1 MALRAMELYEAYEKN
16 MLPKDEGYV
25 VSAFY
30 LPDSPYS
37 ILEVIS
43 YSEVKNFFASNDSL
57 TFQSNGKKIYIL
69 VEPSSYNHKSQEPYV
84 RPSKYQIPLRFND
97 LNIYTCKNQ
106 YKVMYNKEPQMVMT
120 SFTVLKPSG
129 NNFSLIV
136 FQQDDIKQTLSRLF
150 QSALHNESNV
160 PMNDSKTIGEDLAEM
175 IVSKLC
181 WPNKKA
187 TKKAKKST
195 ETTEKEE
202 KKSSSKKSSA
212 KKTDSKSTSKSKTTE
227 KKSTSA
233 KKTDTKASST
243 KKTATKS
250 TAEKKTTTAK
260 KSTADKKSASD
271 KKTSAAKSDTKSSKP
286 ASSTKKTTAK
296 KDTTAKST
304 AKKASSSTKKSTSKK
319 STDDDKT
326 VVSKKKK

>member
-16 MLPKDEGYV
+16 MLPREEGYV
-25 VSAFY
+25 ISAFY

-106 YKVMYNKEPQMVMT
+106 YKVMYNKEPQMMMT
-120 SFTVLKPSG
+120 SFTVLKPTG
-129 NNFSLIV
+129 HNFSLIV
-136 FQQDDIKQTLSRLF
+136 FQQDDIQQTLAKLF

-160 PMNDSKTIGEDLAEM
+160 PMADSKKIGDDLAEM
-175 IVSKLC
+175 IVTKLC

-187 TKKAKKST
+187 TKKSKSKEKTEDTKAKK
-195 ETTEKEE
+195 ETA
-202 KKSSSKKSSA
+202 SKKKATSKKEATTDKKASA
-212 KKTDSKSTSKSKTTE
+212 KKTT
-227 KKSTSA
+227 
-233 KKTDTKASST
+233 ST
-243 KKTATKS
+243 KKTDS
-250 TAEKKTTTAK
+250 SKKETTAK
-260 KSTADKKSASD
+260 KASSA
-271 KKTSAAKSDTKSSKP
+271 KTSTTKKAADT
-286 ASSTKKTTAK
+286 KTTAK
-296 KDTTAKST
+296 KATDKKTTTAKST
-304 AKKASSSTKKSTSKK
+304 AKSTKSTSKSK
-319 STDDDKT
+319 KTTDDDKT
-326 VVSKKKK
+326 VVDTKKQTKKK

>member
-129 NNFSLIV
+129 HNFSLIV
-136 FQQDDIKQTLSRLF
+136 FQQDEIKQTLAKLF

-160 PMNDSKTIGEDLAEM
+160 PMNDSKKIGDDLAEM
-175 IVSKLC
+175 IVTKLC

-187 TKKAKKST
+187 GKKAKSKEKTEEAKEAKST
-195 ETTEKEE
+195 
-202 KKSSSKKSSA
+202 SSKKN
-212 KKTDSKSTSKSKTTE
+212 
-227 KKSTSA
+227 
-233 KKTDTKASST
+233 
-243 KKTATKS
+243 
-250 TAEKKTTTAK
+250 TTAK
-260 KSTADKKSASD
+260 KETAKKTTSTKKAETSKKEATTKKASSAKTSTTKKSA
-271 KKTSAAKSDTKSSKP
+271 DTK
-286 ASSTKKTTAK
+286 ATKTTAK
-296 KDTTAKST
+296 KTADKKATSAKST
-304 AKKASSSTKKSTSKK
+304 AKTSKTTTKSKKTADEDVTVVATKKKTTKK
-319 STDDDKT
+319 
-326 VVSKKKK
+326 

>member
-25 VSAFY
+25 ISAFY
-30 LPDSPYS
+30 LPDTPYS

-136 FQQDDIKQTLSRLF
+136 FQQDDIQQTLSRLF

-160 PMNDSKTIGEDLAEM
+160 PMNDSKVIGEDLAEM
-175 IVSKLC
+175 IVTKLC
-181 WPNKKA
+181 WPNKK
-187 TKKAKKST
+187 TNKKAKKSVEKT
-195 ETTEKEE
+195 SAKEE
-202 KKSSSKKSSA
+202 KTTSSKKSTA
-212 KKTDSKSTSKSKTTE
+212 KKADSKSTVKAKTTE
-227 KKSTSA
+227 KKSSSA
-233 KKTDTKASST
+233 KKTETKTSS
-243 KKTATKS
+243 S
-250 TAEKKTTTAK
+250 KKTTAKATAE
-260 KSTADKKSASD
+260 
-271 KKTSAAKSDTKSSKP
+271 
-286 ASSTKKTTAK
+286 KKTTAK
-296 KDTTAKST
+296 KDSTAKTS
-304 AKKASSSTKKSTSKK
+304 AKKASSSAKK

-326 VVSKKKK
+326 VVATKKKK

>member
-16 MLPKDEGYV
+16 MLPKEEGYV

-106 YKVMYNKEPQMVMT
+106 YKVMYNKEPQMMMT
-120 SFTVLKPSG
+120 SFTVLKPTG
-129 NNFSLIV
+129 HNFSLIV
-136 FQQDDIKQTLSRLF
+136 FQQDDIQQTLAKLF

-160 PMNDSKTIGEDLAEM
+160 PMADSKKIGDDLAEM
-175 IVSKLC
+175 IVTKLC

-187 TKKAKKST
+187 AKKAKSKDKSEST
-195 ETTEKEE
+195 KETKTD
-202 KKSSSKKSSA
+202 KKASA
-212 KKTDSKSTSKSKTTE
+212 KKTT
-227 KKSTSA
+227 
-233 KKTDTKASST
+233 ST
-243 KKTATKS
+243 KKTDS
-250 TAEKKTTTAK
+250 SKKETTAK
-260 KSTADKKSASD
+260 KASSAKTSTTKKAADTKATKTTTKKSADKK
-271 KKTSAAKSDTKSSKP
+271 T
-286 ASSTKKTTAK
+286 
-296 KDTTAKST
+296 TTAKST
-304 AKKASSSTKKSTSKK
+304 AKSTKSTSKSK
-319 STDDDKT
+319 KTTDDDKT
-326 VVSKKKK
+326 VVATKKRTTKK

>member
-106 YKVMYNKEPQMVMT
+106 YKVMYNKEPQMMMT
-120 SFTVLKPSG
+120 SFTVLKPTG
-129 NNFSLIV
+129 HNFSLIV
-136 FQQDDIKQTLSRLF
+136 FQQDEIKQTLAKLF

-160 PMNDSKTIGEDLAEM
+160 PMNDSKKIGDDLAEM
-175 IVSKLC
+175 IVTKLC

-187 TKKAKKST
+187 GKKAKSKEKTEEAKEAKST
-195 ETTEKEE
+195 
-202 KKSSSKKSSA
+202 SSKKN
-212 KKTDSKSTSKSKTTE
+212 
-227 KKSTSA
+227 
-233 KKTDTKASST
+233 
-243 KKTATKS
+243 
-250 TAEKKTTTAK
+250 TTAK
-260 KSTADKKSASD
+260 KETAKKTTSTKKAETSKKEATTKKASSAKTSTTKKSA
-271 KKTSAAKSDTKSSKP
+271 DTKS
-286 ASSTKKTTAK
+286 TKTTAK
-296 KDTTAKST
+296 KTADKKATSAKST
-304 AKKASSSTKKSTSKK
+304 AKTSKTTTKSKKTADEDVTVVATKKKTTKK
-319 STDDDKT
+319 
-326 VVSKKKK
+326 

>member
-37 ILEVIS
+37 ILEIIS
-43 YSEVKNFFASNDSL
+43 YSEVKNFFASTDSL

-106 YKVMYNKEPQMVMT
+106 YKVMYNKEPQMMMT
-120 SFTVLKPSG
+120 SFTVLKPTG
-129 NNFSLIV
+129 HNFSLIV
-136 FQQDDIKQTLSRLF
+136 FQQDDIQKTLAKLF

-160 PMNDSKTIGEDLAEM
+160 PLNDSKVISEDLAEM
-175 IVSKLC
+175 IVTKLC
-181 WPNKKA
+181 WPNKKTA
-187 TKKAKKST
+187 KKANKSSEASAKEEKTSSTKKST
-195 ETTEKEE
+195 
-202 KKSSSKKSSA
+202 A
-212 KKTDSKSTSKSKTTE
+212 KKADTKSTSKSSAKAKTTE

-233 KKTDTKASST
+233 KKTD
-243 KKTATKS
+243 
-250 TAEKKTTTAK
+250 
-260 KSTADKKSASD
+260 
-271 KKTSAAKSDTKSSKP
+271 SK

-296 KDTTAKST
+296 TTAEKKTSTAKKSASEKKTSTAKSDTKSTKTASSTKKTAAKKDTTAKTS

-319 STDDDKT
+319 CSGEKY
-326 VVSKKKK
+326 

>member
-43 YSEVKNFFASNDSL
+43 YSEVKNFFASTDSL

-106 YKVMYNKEPQMVMT
+106 YKVMYNKEPQMMMT
-120 SFTVLKPSG
+120 SFTVLKPTG
-129 NNFSLIV
+129 HNFSLIV
-136 FQQDDIKQTLSRLF
+136 FQQDDVQQTLARLF

-160 PMNDSKTIGEDLAEM
+160 PMNDSKVISEDLAQM
-175 IVSKLC
+175 IVTKLC

-187 TKKAKKST
+187 AKKSKSKEKTEDTKAKK
-195 ETTEKEE
+195 ETA
-202 KKSSSKKSSA
+202 SKKKA
-212 KKTDSKSTSKSKTTE
+212 TSKKEATTD
-227 KKSTSA
+227 KKA
-233 KKTDTKASST
+233 ST
-243 KKTATKS
+243 KKTTSTKKETTAKKASSAKTSTTKKAADTKATK
-250 TAEKKTTTAK
+250 TTAK
-260 KSTADKKSASD
+260 KSTEKK
-271 KKTSAAKSDTKSSKP
+271 
-286 ASSTKKTTAK
+286 ASSTKSTTTKKSADKKT
-296 KDTTAKST
+296 TTAKST
-304 AKKASSSTKKSTSKK
+304 AKSTKSTSKSK
-319 STDDDKT
+319 KTTDDDKT
-326 VVSKKKK
+326 VVATKKKK

>member
-25 VSAFY
+25 ISAFY
-30 LPDSPYS
+30 LPDTPYS

-136 FQQDDIKQTLSRLF
+136 FQQDDIQQTLSRLF

-160 PMNDSKTIGEDLAEM
+160 PMNDSKVIGEDLAEM
-175 IVSKLC
+175 IVTKLC
-181 WPNKKA
+181 WPNKKIN
-187 TKKAKKST
+187 KKAKKSVEKT
-195 ETTEKEE
+195 SAKEE
-202 KKSSSKKSSA
+202 KTTTSKKSTA
-212 KKTDSKSTSKSKTTE
+212 KKADSKSTAKAKTTE
-227 KKSTSA
+227 KKSSSA
-233 KKTDTKASST
+233 KKTEAKTSSS
-243 KKTATKS
+243 KKTTAKV
-250 TAEKKTTTAK
+250 TAEKKTSTAK
-260 KSTADKKSASD
+260 KSATDKKSS
-271 KKTSAAKSDTKSSKP
+271 TAKSGAKSTKT

-296 KDTTAKST
+296 KDTNAKTS
-304 AKKASSSTKKSTSKK
+304 AKKTSSSAKK

-326 VVSKKKK
+326 VVATKKKK

>member
-1 MALRAMELYEAYEKN
+1 MELYEAYEKN

-43 YSEVKNFFASNDSL
+43 YSEVKNFFASTDSL

-106 YKVMYNKEPQMVMT
+106 YKVMYNKEPQMMMT
-120 SFTVLKPSG
+120 SFTVLKPTG
-129 NNFSLIV
+129 HNFSLIV
-136 FQQDDIKQTLSRLF
+136 FQQDDIQKTLAKLF

-160 PMNDSKTIGEDLAEM
+160 PLNDSKVISEDLAEM
-175 IVSKLC
+175 IVTKLC
-181 WPNKKA
+181 WPNKKTA
-187 TKKAKKST
+187 KKAKKSS
-195 ETTEKEE
+195 EVSAKEE
-202 KKSSSKKSSA
+202 KTSSTKKSTAKKTDTKSASKSSA
-212 KKTDSKSTSKSKTTE
+212 KAKTAE

-233 KKTDTKASST
+233 KKTDSKASSSKKTTAKSTAEKKTSTAKKSSAKSDTKSTKTASST
-243 KKTATKS
+243 KKTA
-250 TAEKKTTTAK
+250 
-260 KSTADKKSASD
+260 
-271 KKTSAAKSDTKSSKP
+271 
-286 ASSTKKTTAK
+286 AK
-296 KDTTAKST
+296 KDTTAKTS
-304 AKKASSSTKKSTSKK
+304 AKKASSTTKKSTSKK
-319 STDDDKT
+319 TTDEDVT
-326 VVSKKKK
+326 VVATKKKK

>member
-25 VSAFY
+25 ISAFY
-30 LPDSPYS
+30 LPDTPYS

-136 FQQDDIKQTLSRLF
+136 FQQDDIQQTLSRLF

-160 PMNDSKTIGEDLAEM
+160 PMNDSKVIGEDLAEM
-175 IVSKLC
+175 IVTKLC
-181 WPNKKA
+181 WPNKK
-187 TKKAKKST
+187 TNKKAKKSVEKT
-195 ETTEKEE
+195 SAKEEKTTSSKKSTAKAKTTEK
-202 KKSSSKKSSA
+202 KSSSA
-212 KKTDSKSTSKSKTTE
+212 KKTDAKTSSSKKTT
-227 KKSTSA
+227 A
-233 KKTDTKASST
+233 KA
-243 KKTATKS
+243 
-250 TAEKKTTTAK
+250 TAEKKTSTAK
-260 KSTADKKSASD
+260 KSATD
-271 KKTSAAKSDTKSSKP
+271 KKTSTAKSGAKSTKT

-296 KDTTAKST
+296 KDSTAKTS
-304 AKKASSSTKKSTSKK
+304 AKKASSSAKKSTSKK

-326 VVSKKKK
+326 VVATKKKK

>member
-129 NNFSLIV
+129 HNFSLIV
-136 FQQDDIKQTLSRLF
+136 FQQDEIKQTLAKLF

-160 PMNDSKTIGEDLAEM
+160 PMNDSKKIGDDLAEM
-175 IVSKLC
+175 IVTKLC
-181 WPNKKA
+181 WPNKK
-187 TKKAKKST
+187 TGKKAKSKEKTEETKEAKST
-195 ETTEKEE
+195 
-202 KKSSSKKSSA
+202 SSKKNTTA
-212 KKTDSKSTSKSKTTE
+212 KKEASTD
-227 KKSTSA
+227 KKA
-233 KKTDTKASST
+233 ST
-243 KKTATKS
+243 KKTTSTKKAETSKKETTTKKASSAKTSTTKKSADTKATK
-250 TAEKKTTTAK
+250 TTAK
-260 KSTADKKSASD
+260 KSADKKA
-271 KKTSAAKSDTKSSKP
+271 TS
-286 ASSTKKTTAK
+286 
-296 KDTTAKST
+296 AKST
-304 AKKASSSTKKSTSKK
+304 AKTSKTTTKSKKTADEDVTVVATKKKTTKK
-319 STDDDKT
+319 
-326 VVSKKKK
+326 

>member
-1 MALRAMELYEAYEKN
+1 MELYEAYEKN

-37 ILEVIS
+37 ILEIIS
-43 YSEVKNFFASNDSL
+43 YSEVKNFFASTDSL

-106 YKVMYNKEPQMVMT
+106 YKVMYNKEPQMMMT
-120 SFTVLKPSG
+120 SFTVLKPTG
-129 NNFSLIV
+129 HNFSLIV
-136 FQQDDIKQTLSRLF
+136 FQQDDIQKTLAKLF

-160 PMNDSKTIGEDLAEM
+160 PLNDSKVISEDLAEM
-175 IVSKLC
+175 IVTKLC
-181 WPNKKA
+181 WPNKKTA
-187 TKKAKKST
+187 KKAKKSS
-195 ETTEKEE
+195 ETSAKEE
-202 KKSSSKKSSA
+202 KTSSTKKSTA
-212 KKTDSKSTSKSKTTE
+212 KKADAKSTSKAKTAE

-233 KKTDTKASST
+233 KKTD
-243 KKTATKS
+243 
-250 TAEKKTTTAK
+250 AK
-260 KSTADKKSASD
+260 
-271 KKTSAAKSDTKSSKP
+271 

-296 KDTTAKST
+296 TTAEKKTSTAKKSTTEKKTSTAKSDT
-304 AKKASSSTKKSTSKK
+304 KSTKTASSTKKTAAKKDTNAKTSAKKASSSTKKSTSKK
-319 STDDDKT
+319 TTDDDKT
-326 VVSKKKK
+326 VVATKKKK

>member
-16 MLPKDEGYV
+16 MLPREEGYV

-106 YKVMYNKEPQMVMT
+106 YKVMYNKEPQMMMT
-120 SFTVLKPSG
+120 SFTVLKPTG
-129 NNFSLIV
+129 HNFSLIV
-136 FQQDDIKQTLSRLF
+136 FQQDEIKQTLAKLF

-160 PMNDSKTIGEDLAEM
+160 PMNDSKKIGDDLAEM
-175 IVSKLC
+175 IVTKLC

-187 TKKAKKST
+187 GKKAKSKEKT
-195 ETTEKEE
+195 EE
-202 KKSSSKKSSA
+202 A
-212 KKTDSKSTSKSKTTE
+212 
-227 KKSTSA
+227 
-233 KKTDTKASST
+233 
-243 KKTATKS
+243 
-250 TAEKKTTTAK
+250 
-260 KSTADKKSASD
+260 
-271 KKTSAAKSDTKSSKP
+271 
-286 ASSTKKTTAK
+286 
-296 KDTTAKST
+296 
-304 AKKASSSTKKSTSKK
+304 
-319 STDDDKT
+319 
-326 VVSKKKK
+326 

>member
-1 MALRAMELYEAYEKN
+1 MELYEAYEKN

-37 ILEVIS
+37 ILEIIS
-43 YSEVKNFFASNDSL
+43 YSEVKNFFASTDSL

-106 YKVMYNKEPQMVMT
+106 YKVMYNKEPQMMMT
-120 SFTVLKPSG
+120 SFTVLKPTG
-129 NNFSLIV
+129 HNFSLIV
-136 FQQDDIKQTLSRLF
+136 FQQDDIQKTLAKLF

-160 PMNDSKTIGEDLAEM
+160 PLNDSKVISEDLAEM
-175 IVSKLC
+175 IVTKLC
-181 WPNKKA
+181 WPNKKTA
-187 TKKAKKST
+187 KKANKSSEASAKEEKISPTKKST
-195 ETTEKEE
+195 
-202 KKSSSKKSSA
+202 A
-212 KKTDSKSTSKSKTTE
+212 KKADTKSTAKTKTTK

-233 KKTDTKASST
+233 KKTDAKASST
-243 KKTATKS
+243 KKT
-250 TAEKKTTTAK
+250 TAEKKTSTAK
-260 KSTADKKSASD
+260 KSTTE
-271 KKTSAAKSDTKSSKP
+271 KKTSTAKSDTKSTKT

-296 KDTTAKST
+296 KDTTAKTS
-304 AKKASSSTKKSTSKK
+304 AKKTSSSTKKSTSKK
-319 STDDDKT
+319 TTDDDKT
-326 VVSKKKK
+326 VVATKKKK

>member
-37 ILEVIS
+37 ILEIIS
-43 YSEVKNFFASNDSL
+43 YSEVKNFFASTDSL

-106 YKVMYNKEPQMVMT
+106 YKVMYNKEPQMMMT
-120 SFTVLKPSG
+120 SFTVLKPTG
-129 NNFSLIV
+129 HNFSLIV
-136 FQQDDIKQTLSRLF
+136 FQQDDIQKTLAKLF

-160 PMNDSKTIGEDLAEM
+160 PLNDSKVISEDLAEM
-175 IVSKLC
+175 IVTKLC
-181 WPNKKA
+181 WPNKKTA
-187 TKKAKKST
+187 KKAKKSS
-195 ETTEKEE
+195 EVSAKEE
-202 KKSSSKKSSA
+202 KTSSTKKSTA
-212 KKTDSKSTSKSKTTE
+212 KKADAKSTSKAKTAE

-233 KKTDTKASST
+233 KKTDSKASSS
-243 KKTATKS
+243 KKTTAKS
-250 TAEKKTTTAK
+250 TAEKKTSTAK
-260 KSTADKKSASD
+260 KSTTE
-271 KKTSAAKSDTKSSKP
+271 KKTSTAKSDTKSTKT

-296 KDTTAKST
+296 KDTNAKTS

-319 STDDDKT
+319 STDEDVT
-326 VVSKKKK
+326 VVATKKKK

>member
-1 MALRAMELYEAYEKN
+1 MELYEAYEKN

-37 ILEVIS
+37 ILEIIS
-43 YSEVKNFFASNDSL
+43 YSEVKNFFASTDSL

-106 YKVMYNKEPQMVMT
+106 YKVMYNKEPQMMMT
-120 SFTVLKPSG
+120 SFTVLKPTG
-129 NNFSLIV
+129 HNFSLIV
-136 FQQDDIKQTLSRLF
+136 FQQDDIQKTLAKLF

-160 PMNDSKTIGEDLAEM
+160 PLNDSKVISEDLAEM
-175 IVSKLC
+175 IVTKLC
-181 WPNKKA
+181 WPNKKTA
-187 TKKAKKST
+187 KKAKKSS
-195 ETTEKEE
+195 EASAKEE
-202 KKSSSKKSSA
+202 KTSSTKKSTA
-212 KKTDSKSTSKSKTTE
+212 KKADTKSTAKAKTTE

-233 KKTDTKASST
+233 KKTDAKASSSKKTTEKKTSTSKSDTKSTKTASST
-243 KKTATKS
+243 KKTA
-250 TAEKKTTTAK
+250 
-260 KSTADKKSASD
+260 
-271 KKTSAAKSDTKSSKP
+271 
-286 ASSTKKTTAK
+286 AK
-296 KDTTAKST
+296 KDTTAKAS

-319 STDDDKT
+319 STDEDVT
-326 VVSKKKK
+326 VVATKKKK

>member
-1 MALRAMELYEAYEKN
+1 MELYEAYEKN

-37 ILEVIS
+37 ILEIIS

-106 YKVMYNKEPQMVMT
+106 YKVMYNKEPQMMMT
-120 SFTVLKPSG
+120 SFTVLKPTG
-129 NNFSLIV
+129 HNFSLIV
-136 FQQDDIKQTLSRLF
+136 FQQDDIQKTLAKLF

-160 PMNDSKTIGEDLAEM
+160 PLNDSKVISEDLAEM
-175 IVSKLC
+175 IVTKLC
-181 WPNKKA
+181 WPNKKTA
-187 TKKAKKST
+187 KKANKSSEASAKEEKTSSTKKST
-195 ETTEKEE
+195 
-202 KKSSSKKSSA
+202 A
-212 KKTDSKSTSKSKTTE
+212 KKADAKSTSKAKTAE

-233 KKTDTKASST
+233 KKTDSKASST
-243 KKTATKS
+243 KKTTAKT
-250 TAEKKTTTAK
+250 TAEKKTSTAK
-260 KSTADKKSASD
+260 KSASE
-271 KKTSAAKSDTKSSKP
+271 KKTSTAKSDTKSTKT

-296 KDTTAKST
+296 KDTTAKTS

-319 STDDDKT
+319 STDEDVT
-326 VVSKKKK
+326 VVATKKKK

>member
-129 NNFSLIV
+129 HNFSLIV
-136 FQQDDIKQTLSRLF
+136 FQQDEIKQTLAKLF

-160 PMNDSKTIGEDLAEM
+160 PMNDSKKIGDDLAEM
-175 IVSKLC
+175 IVTKLC

-187 TKKAKKST
+187 GKKAKSKEKTEETKEAKST
-195 ETTEKEE
+195 
-202 KKSSSKKSSA
+202 SSKKNTTA
-212 KKTDSKSTSKSKTTE
+212 KKEASTDKKAST
-227 KKSTSA
+227 
-233 KKTDTKASST
+233 KKTSST
-243 KKTATKS
+243 KKAETSKKEATTKKASSAKTSTTKKSADTKATK
-250 TAEKKTTTAK
+250 TTAK
-260 KSTADKKSASD
+260 KSADKKA
-271 KKTSAAKSDTKSSKP
+271 TS
-286 ASSTKKTTAK
+286 
-296 KDTTAKST
+296 AKST
-304 AKKASSSTKKSTSKK
+304 AKTSKTTTK
-319 STDDDKT
+319 SKKTADEDVT
-326 VVSKKKK
+326 VVAKKKK

>member
-106 YKVMYNKEPQMVMT
+106 YKVMYNKEPQMMMT
-120 SFTVLKPSG
+120 SFTVLKPTG
-129 NNFSLIV
+129 HNFSLIV
-136 FQQDDIKQTLSRLF
+136 FQQDDIKQTLAKLF
-150 QSALHNESNV
+150 QSALRNESNV
-160 PMNDSKTIGEDLAEM
+160 PMADSKKIGDDLAEM
-175 IVSKLC
+175 IVTKLC
-181 WPNKKA
+181 WPNKKS
-187 TKKAKKST
+187 TKKAKSKDKAEST
-195 ETTEKEE
+195 KETKTDKKATAKKTTSTKKAETSKKETTA
-202 KKSSSKKSSA
+202 KKASSA
-212 KKTDSKSTSKSKTTE
+212 KVSTTKKAADTKTAKTSTKKSTDKKETKTATAKKSADKKATTTKATAKSTKSTSKSKKTTDE
-227 KKSTSA
+227 DLTVV
-233 KKTDTKASST
+233 
-243 KKTATKS
+243 ATK
-250 TAEKKTTTAK
+250 KKTTK
-260 KSTADKKSASD
+260 K
-271 KKTSAAKSDTKSSKP
+271 
-286 ASSTKKTTAK
+286 
-296 KDTTAKST
+296 
-304 AKKASSSTKKSTSKK
+304 
-319 STDDDKT
+319 
-326 VVSKKKK
+326 

>member
-106 YKVMYNKEPQMVMT
+106 YKVMYNKEPQMMMT
-120 SFTVLKPSG
+120 SFTVLKPTG
-129 NNFSLIV
+129 HNFSLIV
-136 FQQDDIKQTLSRLF
+136 FQQDDIQKTLAKLF

-160 PMNDSKTIGEDLAEM
+160 PLNDSKVISEDLAEM
-175 IVSKLC
+175 IVTKLC
-181 WPNKKA
+181 WPNKKTA
-187 TKKAKKST
+187 KKAKKSS
-195 ETTEKEE
+195 EVSAKEE
-202 KKSSSKKSSA
+202 KTSSTKKSTA
-212 KKTDSKSTSKSKTTE
+212 KKADAKSTSKAKTAE

-233 KKTDTKASST
+233 KNTDAKASST
-243 KKTATKS
+243 KKTTAKT
-250 TAEKKTTTAK
+250 TAEKKTSTAK
-260 KSTADKKSASD
+260 KSTTE
-271 KKTSAAKSDTKSSKP
+271 KKTSTAKSDTKSTKT

-296 KDTTAKST
+296 KDTSAKTS
-304 AKKASSSTKKSTSKK
+304 AKKAS
-319 STDDDKT
+319 
-326 VVSKKKK
+326 

>member
-37 ILEVIS
+37 ILEIIS
-43 YSEVKNFFASNDSL
+43 YSEVKNFFASTDSL

-106 YKVMYNKEPQMVMT
+106 YKVMYNKEPQMMMT
-120 SFTVLKPSG
+120 SFTVLKPTG
-129 NNFSLIV
+129 HNFSLIV
-136 FQQDDIKQTLSRLF
+136 FQQDDIQKTLAKLF

-160 PMNDSKTIGEDLAEM
+160 PLNDSKVISEDLAEM
-175 IVSKLC
+175 IVTKLC
-181 WPNKKA
+181 WPNKKTA
-187 TKKAKKST
+187 KKAKKSS
-195 ETTEKEE
+195 EASAKEE
-202 KKSSSKKSSA
+202 KTSSTKKSTAKKTDTKSASKSSA
-212 KKTDSKSTSKSKTTE
+212 KAKTAE

-233 KKTDTKASST
+233 KKTDSKASST
-243 KKTATKS
+243 KKTTAKS
-250 TAEKKTTTAK
+250 TAEKKTSTAK
-260 KSTADKKSASD
+260 KSS
-271 KKTSAAKSDTKSSKP
+271 AKSDTKSTKT

-296 KDTTAKST
+296 KDTTAK
-304 AKKASSSTKKSTSKK
+304 TKIE
-319 STDDDKT
+319 
-326 VVSKKKK
+326 

>member
-106 YKVMYNKEPQMVMT
+106 YKVMYNKEPQMMMT
-120 SFTVLKPSG
+120 SFTVLKPTG
-129 NNFSLIV
+129 HNFSLIV
-136 FQQDDIKQTLSRLF
+136 FQQDDIQKTLAKLF

-160 PMNDSKTIGEDLAEM
+160 PMNDSKVISEDLAQM
-175 IVSKLC
+175 IVTKLC
-181 WPNKKA
+181 WPNKKTA
-187 TKKAKKST
+187 KKAKKSS
-195 ETTEKEE
+195 ETSAKEE
-202 KKSSSKKSSA
+202 KTSSTKKSTA
-212 KKTDSKSTSKSKTTE
+212 KKADAKSTSKAKTAE

-233 KKTDTKASST
+233 KKTDAKASSS
-243 KKTATKS
+243 KKTT
-250 TAEKKTTTAK
+250 EKKTSTAK
-260 KSTADKKSASD
+260 KSS
-271 KKTSAAKSDTKSSKP
+271 AKSDTKSTKT

-296 KDTTAKST
+296 KDTTAKTS

-319 STDDDKT
+319 STDEDVT
-326 VVSKKKK
+326 VVATKKKK

>member
-16 MLPKDEGYV
+16 MLPKEEGYV

-106 YKVMYNKEPQMVMT
+106 YKVMYNKEPQMMMT
-120 SFTVLKPSG
+120 SFTVLKPTG
-129 NNFSLIV
+129 HNFSLIV
-136 FQQDDIKQTLSRLF
+136 FQQDDIQQTLARLF

-160 PMNDSKTIGEDLAEM
+160 PMNDSKVISEDLAQM
-175 IVSKLC
+175 IVTKLC
-181 WPNKKA
+181 WPNKKTA
-187 TKKAKKST
+187 KKAKSKEKT
-195 ETTEKEE
+195 E
-202 KKSSSKKSSA
+202 
-212 KKTDSKSTSKSKTTE
+212 
-227 KKSTSA
+227 
-233 KKTDTKASST
+233 DTKAKKETASKKKATSKKEATTDKKAST
-243 KKTATKS
+243 KKTTSTKKETTAKKASSAKTSTTKKAADTKATK
-250 TAEKKTTTAK
+250 TTAK
-260 KSTADKKSASD
+260 KSTEKK
-271 KKTSAAKSDTKSSKP
+271 
-286 ASSTKKTTAK
+286 ASSTKSTTTKKSADKKT
-296 KDTTAKST
+296 TTAKST
-304 AKKASSSTKKSTSKK
+304 AKSTKSTSKSK
-319 STDDDKT
+319 KTTDDDKT
-326 VVSKKKK
+326 VVATKKKTTKK

>member
-106 YKVMYNKEPQMVMT
+106 YKVMYNKEPQMMMT
-120 SFTVLKPSG
+120 SFTVLKPTG
-129 NNFSLIV
+129 HNFSLIV
-136 FQQDDIKQTLSRLF
+136 FQQDDIQQTLARLF

-160 PMNDSKTIGEDLAEM
+160 PMNDSKVISEDLAEM
-175 IVSKLC
+175 IVTKLC
-181 WPNKKA
+181 WPNKKTA
-187 TKKAKKST
+187 KKAKKSS
-195 ETTEKEE
+195 ETSAKEE
-202 KKSSSKKSSA
+202 KTSSTKKSTA
-212 KKTDSKSTSKSKTTE
+212 KKADAKSTSKAKTTE

-233 KKTDTKASST
+233 KKTDSKASST
-243 KKTATKS
+243 KKTTAKT
-250 TAEKKTTTAK
+250 TAEKKTSTAK
-260 KSTADKKSASD
+260 KSASE
-271 KKTSAAKSDTKSSKP
+271 KKTSTAKSDTKSTKT

-296 KDTTAKST
+296 KDTTAKTS
-304 AKKASSSTKKSTSKK
+304 AKKASSTTKKSTSKK
-319 STDDDKT
+319 STDEDVT
-326 VVSKKKK
+326 VVATKKKK

>member
-43 YSEVKNFFASNDSL
+43 YSEVKNFFASTDSL

-136 FQQDDIKQTLSRLF
+136 FQQDDIKQTLAKLF

-160 PMNDSKTIGEDLAEM
+160 PMNDSKIIGDDLAEM

-181 WPNKKA
+181 WPNKK
-187 TKKAKKST
+187 TAKKSKAK
-195 ETTEKEE
+195 ESKESAKEE
-202 KKSSSKKSSA
+202 KVSSSKKTTA
-212 KKTDSKSTSKSKTTE
+212 KKTDTKSASKSSAKAKTTE

-233 KKTDTKASST
+233 KKTD
-243 KKTATKS
+243 
-250 TAEKKTTTAK
+250 
-260 KSTADKKSASD
+260 
-271 KKTSAAKSDTKSSKP
+271 SK

-296 KDTTAKST
+296 STAEKKTSTAKKSASDKKSSAKSDAKST
-304 AKKASSSTKKSTSKK
+304 KTASSTKKTAAKKDTNAKTSAKKASSTTKKSTSKK
-319 STDDDKT
+319 STDEDVT
-326 VVSKKKK
+326 VVATKKKK

>member
-1 MALRAMELYEAYEKN
+1 MELYEAYEKN

-37 ILEVIS
+37 ILEIIS
-43 YSEVKNFFASNDSL
+43 YSEVKNFFASTDSL

-106 YKVMYNKEPQMVMT
+106 YKVMYNKEPQMMMT
-120 SFTVLKPSG
+120 SFTVLKPTG
-129 NNFSLIV
+129 HNFSLIV
-136 FQQDDIKQTLSRLF
+136 FQQDDIQKTLAKLF

-160 PMNDSKTIGEDLAEM
+160 PLNDSKVISEDLAEM
-175 IVSKLC
+175 IVTKLC
-181 WPNKKA
+181 WPNKKTA
-187 TKKAKKST
+187 KKANKSSEASAKEEKTSSTKKST
-195 ETTEKEE
+195 
-202 KKSSSKKSSA
+202 A
-212 KKTDSKSTSKSKTTE
+212 KKADTKSTAKAKTTE

-233 KKTDTKASST
+233 KKTD
-243 KKTATKS
+243 
-250 TAEKKTTTAK
+250 AK
-260 KSTADKKSASD
+260 
-271 KKTSAAKSDTKSSKP
+271 

-296 KDTTAKST
+296 STAEKKTSTAKKSTTEKKTSTAKSDT
-304 AKKASSSTKKSTSKK
+304 KSTKTASSTKKTAAKKDTNAKTSAKKASSTTKKSTSKK

-326 VVSKKKK
+326 VVATKKNK

>member
-1 MALRAMELYEAYEKN
+1 MELYEAYEKN

-106 YKVMYNKEPQMVMT
+106 YKVMYNKEPQTMMT
-120 SFTVLKPSG
+120 SFTVLKPTG
-129 NNFSLIV
+129 HNFSLIV
-136 FQQDDIKQTLSRLF
+136 FQQDDIQQTLARLF
-150 QSALHNESNV
+150 QAALHNESNV
-160 PMNDSKTIGEDLAEM
+160 PMADSKVISEDLAQM
-175 IVSKLC
+175 IVTKLC

-187 TKKAKKST
+187 AKKSKSKEKTEDTKAKK
-195 ETTEKEE
+195 ETA
-202 KKSSSKKSSA
+202 SKKKA
-212 KKTDSKSTSKSKTTE
+212 TSKKEVTTD
-227 KKSTSA
+227 KKA
-233 KKTDTKASST
+233 ST
-243 KKTATKS
+243 KKTTSTKKADSSKKETTAKKAADTKATK
-250 TAEKKTTTAK
+250 TTAK
-260 KSTADKKSASD
+260 KSTEKK
-271 KKTSAAKSDTKSSKP
+271 
-286 ASSTKKTTAK
+286 ASSTKSTTTKKSADKKT
-296 KDTTAKST
+296 TTAKST
-304 AKKASSSTKKSTSKK
+304 AKSTKSTSKSK
-319 STDDDKT
+319 KTTDDDKT
-326 VVSKKKK
+326 VVATKKRTTKK

>member
-1 MALRAMELYEAYEKN
+1 MELYEAYEKN

-37 ILEVIS
+37 ILEIIS
-43 YSEVKNFFASNDSL
+43 YSEVKNFFASTDSL

-106 YKVMYNKEPQMVMT
+106 YKVMYNKEPQMMMT
-120 SFTVLKPSG
+120 SFTVLKPTG
-129 NNFSLIV
+129 HNFSLIV
-136 FQQDDIKQTLSRLF
+136 FQQDDIQKTLAKLF

-160 PMNDSKTIGEDLAEM
+160 PLNDSKVISEDLAEM
-175 IVSKLC
+175 IVTKLC
-181 WPNKKA
+181 WPNKK
-187 TKKAKKST
+187 TVKKANKSSEASAKEEKTSSTKKST
-195 ETTEKEE
+195 
-202 KKSSSKKSSA
+202 A
-212 KKTDSKSTSKSKTTE
+212 KKADTKSTAKAKTTE

-233 KKTDTKASST
+233 KKTDVKASST
-243 KKTATKS
+243 KKT
-250 TAEKKTTTAK
+250 TAEKKTSTAK
-260 KSTADKKSASD
+260 KSTTE
-271 KKTSAAKSDTKSSKP
+271 KKTSTAKSDTKSTKT

-296 KDTTAKST
+296 KDTTAKTS
-304 AKKASSSTKKSTSKK
+304 AKKTSSSTKKSTSKK
-319 STDDDKT
+319 STDEDVT
-326 VVSKKKK
+326 VVATKKKK

>member
-1 MALRAMELYEAYEKN
+1 MELYEAYEKN

-106 YKVMYNKEPQMVMT
+106 YKVMYNKEPQMMMT
-120 SFTVLKPSG
+120 SFTVLKPTG
-129 NNFSLIV
+129 HNFSLIV
-136 FQQDDIKQTLSRLF
+136 FQQDDIQKTLAKLF

-160 PMNDSKTIGEDLAEM
+160 PLNDSKVISEDLAEM
-175 IVSKLC
+175 IVTKLC
-181 WPNKKA
+181 WPNKKTA
-187 TKKAKKST
+187 KKAKKSS
-195 ETTEKEE
+195 EASAKEE
-202 KKSSSKKSSA
+202 KTSSTKKSTA
-212 KKTDSKSTSKSKTTE
+212 KKADTKSTAKAKTAE

-233 KKTDTKASST
+233 KKTDSKASSS
-243 KKTATKS
+243 KKTTAKS
-250 TAEKKTTTAK
+250 TAEKKT
-260 KSTADKKSASD
+260 ST
-271 KKTSAAKSDTKSSKP
+271 AKSDTKSTKT

-296 KDTTAKST
+296 KDTTAKAS

-319 STDDDKT
+319 STDEDVT
-326 VVSKKKK
+326 VVATKKRTTKK

>member
-16 MLPKDEGYV
+16 MLPREEGYV

-106 YKVMYNKEPQMVMT
+106 YKVMYNKEPQMMMT
-120 SFTVLKPSG
+120 SFTVLKPTG
-129 NNFSLIV
+129 HNFSLIV
-136 FQQDDIKQTLSRLF
+136 FQQDDIQQTLAKLF
-150 QSALHNESNV
+150 QSALRNESNV
-160 PMNDSKTIGEDLAEM
+160 PMADSKKIGDDLAQM
-175 IVSKLC
+175 IVTKLC

-187 TKKAKKST
+187 AKKAKSKDKAEDKKATKTASSKKNTTAKKETKTDKKATAKKTTSTKKAETSKKETTAKKASSAKTSTTKKAADTKTTKTSTKKST
-195 ETTEKEE
+195 DKKETKTATA
-202 KKSSSKKSSA
+202 KKSADKKATTTKATA
-212 KKTDSKSTSKSKTTE
+212 KSTKSTSKSKKTTDE
-227 KKSTSA
+227 DVTVV
-233 KKTDTKASST
+233 
-243 KKTATKS
+243 ATK
-250 TAEKKTTTAK
+250 KKTTK
-260 KSTADKKSASD
+260 K
-271 KKTSAAKSDTKSSKP
+271 
-286 ASSTKKTTAK
+286 
-296 KDTTAKST
+296 
-304 AKKASSSTKKSTSKK
+304 
-319 STDDDKT
+319 
-326 VVSKKKK
+326 